1 MKDDLDTL
9 KQLEQRFGTR
19 DAPARLA
26 VLAGNARHGLA
37 SRAGSWGKRTLDVA
51 VSGAALAAFLPFGLV
66 IALLIRRD
74 GGPVFYWQDRVG
86 YRGRVFRFPKF
97 RSMVANAEQLRRTL
111 VETNDHA
118 GSGITFK
125 SENDPR
131 ITAVGRFLRRSSLDE
146 IPQLWSVLKGD
157 MSLVGPRPAL
167 PGEVQRYTPLQRR
180 RLEAKPGLTCIWQVS
195 GRSQIPFE
203 GQVALDL
210 EYIRTRSF
218 RGDLVLL
225 VKTIPAVLFGRGAS

>member
-1 MKDDLDTL
+1 MNTDLNQIRRLERRFNDTGRQPGSSSRNAWL
-9 KQLEQRFGTR
+9 RGLRSRLG
-19 DAPARLA
+19 DA
-26 VLAGNARHGLA
+26 
-37 SRAGSWGKRTLDVA
+37 GKRTLDIAVA
-51 VSGAALAAFLPFGLV
+51 GGALLVFLPFGLI
-66 IALLIRRD
+66 IAMLIRRD

-97 RSMVANAEQLRRTL
+97 RSMVANADQLRAQL
-111 VETNDHA
+111 LDKNDHD

-146 IPQLWSVLKGD
+146 IPQLWSILQGD

-167 PGEVQRYTPLQRR
+167 PNEVAQYSPLQRR
-180 RLEAKPGLTCIWQVS
+180 RLEVKPGLTCIWQVS

-210 EYIRTRSF
+210 QYIRTRSF
-218 RGDLVLL
+218 LGDVVLL
-225 VKTIPAVLFGRGAS
+225 IKTVPAVVFGRGAA

>member
-1 MKDDLDTL
+1 MKDDLNTL
-9 KQLEQRFGTR
+9 KQLEQRFGNR
-19 DAPARLA
+19 HAFGRLA
-26 VLAGNARHGLA
+26 VLAGNIRHGFA
-37 SRAGSWGKRTLDVA
+37 SRASAWSKRTLDVA
-51 VSGAALAAFLPFGLV
+51 VAGAALAVFLPFGLV

-86 YRGRVFRFPKF
+86 YRGRTFRFPKF
-97 RSMVANAEQLRRTL
+97 RSMIANADQLRETL
-111 VETNDHA
+111 LEANDHA

-167 PGEVQRYTPLQRR
+167 PDEVQRYTPLQRR
-180 RLEAKPGLTCIWQVS
+180 RLETKPGLTCIWQVS

-210 EYIRTRSF
+210 AYIRTRSF

-225 VKTIPAVLFGRGAS
+225 VKTVPAVLFGRGAS